1 MLQRSALLLQR
12 RGLTCA
18 ASTLSS
24 GATTAPRARR
34 GSPSTKPVLT
44 ALQPEARMH
53 AAAATA
59 DARPDRL
66 KLVGSAAFQ
75 ERLAQLKS
83 KGLLLLKPSD
93 PFVFVP
99 TDAHELPP
107 PPPPPPPQQQQ
118 QQQQQPELQLSRRS
132 DACLSA
138 AEVNI

>member
-1 MLQRSALLLQR
+1 
-12 RGLTCA
+12 
-18 ASTLSS
+18 
-24 GATTAPRARR
+24 
-34 GSPSTKPVLT
+34 
-44 ALQPEARMH
+44 MH

-99 TDAHELPP
+99 TDAHE
-107 PPPPPPPQQQQ
+107 PPPPPQQQQ

-138 AEVNI
+138 AEVDI

>member
-1 MLQRSALLLQR
+1 MLLTEPLRYYLNLQLLP
-12 RGLTCA
+12 
-18 ASTLSS
+18 SS
-24 GATTAPRARR
+24 LA
-34 GSPSTKPVLT
+34 
-44 ALQPEARMH
+44 ALQAEASMH

-99 TDAHELPP
+99 TDAHEPQPQPP

-118 QQQQQPELQLSRRS
+118 QQQREKQQQPELQLSRRS

>member
-1 MLQRSALLLQR
+1 MLLTNPLLYYLNLQ
-12 RGLTCA
+12 L
-18 ASTLSS
+18 LPSS
-24 GATTAPRARR
+24 LA
-34 GSPSTKPVLT
+34 

-53 AAAATA
+53 ATAATA

-99 TDAHELPP
+99 TDAHE
-107 PPPPPPPQQQQ
+107 PPPPQQQQ
-118 QQQQQPELQLSRRS
+118 REQQQQQPELQLSRRS

-138 AEVNI
+138 AEV

>member
-1 MLQRSALLLQR
+1 MLL
-12 RGLTCA
+12 
-18 ASTLSS
+18 
-24 GATTAPRARR
+24 
-34 GSPSTKPVLT
+34 TKPLRYHLNLQLLPSSLA

-99 TDAHELPP
+99 TDAHEPLPLPP
-107 PPPPPPPQQQQ
+107 PPQQ